1 VLAVPVAPTAVV
13 DMLRPEVDALI
24 CLAQPDPFGA
34 IGLYYEDFH
43 QLDDAEVRSLLVN
56 PATTHMK

>member
-1 VLAVPVAPTAVV
+1 
-13 DMLRPEVDALI
+13 MLRPEVDALI
-24 CLAQPDPFGA
+24 CLAQPEPFGA